1 MKKKFQINPKTL
13 VLEEVEYGIGYWLR
27 QSGLYILGGI
37 ILGII
42 FLFLFLTFFPSPRE
56 KQLLREKEA
65 LQSQL
70 STLNQQVDQMQLVM
84 VDLQQRDDNLY
95 RVLFGAEPIP
105 LSIRQG
111 TQRKISYYEE
121 LARMTNNQ
129 LSADLSLKV
138 DILEKEIYVQSK
150 SYDDIIAMAKNQE
163 IRMEN
168 IPAIQPVL
176 NKDLTR
182 VASGYGMRIDPV
194 YHVRKFHQGMD
205 FTAPTGTEVFATGN
219 AKVKFSGWKQGY
231 GNTIIL
237 DHGFGYETL
246 YAHLSKKL
254 VGANDNV
261 KAGDPIGIGGN
272 TGRSSGPHL
281 HFETLL
287 LGSCLDPALLFDFKN
302 QDVTGDFYLYRRP
315 GSKYIENG
323 IVKIAGPEKKYH
335 KVKSG
340 ETIGKIARKYN
351 VEEGI
356 IFKLNKLNSRSIIR
370 PGQMLRYQ

>member
-1 MKKKFQINPKTL
+1 MNKKFHINPKTL
-13 VLEEVEYGIGYWLR
+13 ILEEVEHGIGYWLR
-27 QSGLYILGGI
+27 QGSLYILSGI
-37 ILGII
+37 VLGII

-56 KQLLREKEA
+56 KQLLREKET
-65 LQSQL
+65 LQAQL
-70 STLNQQVDQMQLVM
+70 TTLNQQVDQMQLEM

-105 LSIRQG
+105 LNIRQG

-121 LARMTNNQ
+121 IARMTNNQ

-138 DILEKEIYVQSK
+138 DILEKEIYVQTK
-150 SYDDIIAMAKNQE
+150 SYDDIIEMAKQQE

-237 DHGFGYETL
+237 DHGFGYETV
-246 YAHLSKKL
+246 YAHLYKSL
-254 VGANDNV
+254 VRKGQKVRRSDI
-261 KAGDPIGIGGN
+261 IGLVGN
-272 TGRSSGPHL
+272 TGKSTGPHL
-281 HFETLL
+281 HYEVRLNDRPVDPRNYYFYDLSPEEYDQMIQLSNNFGL
-287 LGSCLDPALLFDFKN
+287 MLD
-302 QDVTGDFYLYRRP
+302 
-315 GSKYIENG
+315 
-323 IVKIAGPEKKYH
+323 
-335 KVKSG
+335 
-340 ETIGKIARKYN
+340 
-351 VEEGI
+351 
-356 IFKLNKLNSRSIIR
+356 
-370 PGQMLRYQ
+370 

>member
-1 MKKKFQINPKTL
+1 MNKKFHINPKTL
-13 VLEEVEYGIGYWLR
+13 ILEEVEHGIGYWLR
-27 QSGLYILGGI
+27 QGSLYILSGI
-37 ILGII
+37 VLGII

-65 LQSQL
+65 LQAQL
-70 STLNQQVDQMQLVM
+70 TTLNQQVDQMQLVM

-105 LSIRQG
+105 LNIRQG

-121 LARMTNNQ
+121 IARMTNNQ

-138 DILEKEIYVQSK
+138 DILEKEIYVQTK
-150 SYDDIIAMAKNQE
+150 SYDDIIEMAKQQE

-182 VASGYGMRIDPV
+182 VASGYGMRVDPV

-231 GNTIIL
+231 GTTIIL
-237 DHGFGYETL
+237 DHGFGYETV
-246 YAHLSKKL
+246 YAHLYKSL
-254 VGANDNV
+254 VRKGQKVRRSDI
-261 KAGDPIGIGGN
+261 IGLVGN
-272 TGRSSGPHL
+272 TGKSTGPHL
-281 HFETLL
+281 HYEVRLNDRPVDPRNYYFYDLSPEEYDQMIQLSNNFGL
-287 LGSCLDPALLFDFKN
+287 MLD
-302 QDVTGDFYLYRRP
+302 
-315 GSKYIENG
+315 
-323 IVKIAGPEKKYH
+323 
-335 KVKSG
+335 
-340 ETIGKIARKYN
+340 
-351 VEEGI
+351 
-356 IFKLNKLNSRSIIR
+356 
-370 PGQMLRYQ
+370 